1 MNELIY
7 DAGISR
13 MDYAFEL
20 QETIEG
26 FFMQGADA
34 EHSEQEMLEKLDA
47 LNWSLLLHPIMEN
60 AAPLFEY
67 AVSCQNGKA
76 LYKGLRISQENGYR
90 LYSDF
95 VPISEENGVILQRS
109 MELWVMT
116 DMTLLVTSCLRVTC
130 QNMVTEYRAVKG
142 CDALISD
149 FAVDYDEVATVL
161 TTLSNLAMMGGAPF
175 YEL

>member
-1 MNELIY
+1 MSEQIY
-7 DAGISR
+7 DTGLSR
-13 MDYAFEL
+13 MDYPFEL
-20 QETIEG
+20 QQTIEN
-26 FFMQGADA
+26 FFLQGADA
-34 EHSEQEMLEKLDA
+34 EHSEQEMLAKLDA

-95 VPISEENGVILQRS
+95 VPISEESGDILQRC
-109 MELWVMT
+109 MELWIMT
-116 DMTLLVTSCLRVTC
+116 DMTLLVTSCLRVNY
-130 QNMVTEYRAVKG
+130 QSMVTEYRAVKG